1 MNKIEKKNVI
11 LYFMGTLMSLFGS
24 SIYTFALGLYVLK
37 TTGSGLS
44 FAMTLI
50 SGILPIILINPFAGV
65 IADTFDKGRTIVVSD
80 YLSALLMMGV
90 YFYTRSNILNLSIIY
105 ISTFLLTALTQVL
118 SITFE
123 AAKPNIVSDHQI
135 MRINSLGQVVHGVTA
150 IMGPVIGGAIF
161 AFVDIR
167 LFIMMNGISFMLS
180 ATSEIFI
187 DYKFNKTELL
197 ETIINNLFID
207 MKEGFDY
214 LVHRKDIIKLF
225 TLFSIVNYV
234 ISAAIGVALPYLLNI
249 DFNLNS
255 SIYGMIQGAF
265 PVGLIIGALFVER
278 VSRKLSFE
286 KLIFY
291 SILILGISIILLAI
305 PSLYRGFSASS
316 IILYFMVIVMI
327 FGIGISL
334 VDIPIMTFIQ
344 TSVGDQYRGRV
355 LSMGM
360 SMIKIVNPIAYLI
373 TGLMIGSIETWI
385 IMMIS
390 GVILLGYLIIFK
402 RNLLEKDSNFAI
414 DSPTN

>member
-1 MNKIEKKNVI
+1 MNKIEKKNFI
-11 LYFMGTLMSLFGS
+11 LYVSGTFMSLFGS
-24 SIYTFALGLYVLK
+24 AIYTFALGLYVLK

-44 FAMTLI
+44 FAVTLI

-65 IADTFDKGRTIVVSD
+65 IADKFDKGRTIVVSD
-80 YLSALLMMGV
+80 YLSALLMMGI
-90 YFYTRSNILNLSIIY
+90 YLYTRTNILNLSIIY

-123 AAKPNIVSDHQI
+123 AAKPNLVSDHQI

-187 DYKFNKTELL
+187 DYEFNKTEVL
-197 ETIINNLFID
+197 ERIKNNLFID

-225 TLFSIVNYV
+225 TLFSIVNFA

-249 DFNLNS
+249 EFNLNS

-265 PVGLIIGALFVER
+265 PVGLIVGALFVER
-278 VSRKLSFE
+278 VTKKLSFE

-291 SILILGISIILLAI
+291 SVFAVGLSIILLSI
-305 PSLYRGFSASS
+305 PSLYNVISVS
-316 IILYFMVIVMI
+316 IIIVYFMSIVML
-327 FGIGISL
+327 FGIAISL
-334 VDIPIMTFIQ
+334 IDIPIMTFIQ
-344 TSVGDQYRGRV
+344 STVKEQYRGRV
-355 LSMGM
+355 LSMGI
-360 SMIKIVNPIAYLI
+360 SLVKIVNPLAYLI
-373 TGLMIGSIETWI
+373 TGLMIGNIETWI

-402 RNLLEKDSNFAI
+402 RNLLEKDSNLAI
-414 DSPTN
+414 NSPIN